1 MIVNSVRR
9 VTSALLVLVLYV
21 LGPAGPAAAGTQPPE
36 VVKLLGTGVPDAEQR
51 CAYTRVRSDSD
62 SLKIERYDP
71 ADAGAPW
78 TLLNLD
84 GRAPS
89 PNDLRRYAQRADNRS
104 DRQHPLAFD
113 PRDMVRPGS
122 WELHSEN
129 GAERTYHFKLA
140 PFEEL
145 TERLADKAL
154 GTLVVDKKNGRLL
167 QIRIENV
174 EPTYV
179 APLVR
184 ITSYAQELRFD
195 HDPKLGKDVLVKRVT
210 HLRGRA
216 AGMKQLKD
224 DRVVRYEDYVCRESG
239 YGDIARGAVSP

>member
-1 MIVNSVRR
+1 MIVNPSLR
-9 VTSALLVLVLYV
+9 VTSILLVLMVSV
-21 LGPAGPAAAGTQPPE
+21 LGPAGAAAAGPAPPE
-36 VVKLLGTGVPDAEQR
+36 VARLLGNGVQDAELR

-71 ADAGAPW
+71 ADPQAPW

-84 GRAPS
+84 GREPS
-89 PNDLRRYAQRADNRS
+89 ASDLRRYAQRGDGRS

-113 PRDMVRPGS
+113 PTAMVRPGS
-122 WELHSEN
+122 WALHADN
-129 GAERTYHFKLA
+129 GVERTYHFKLA

-154 GTLVVDKKNGRLL
+154 GTLVIDRKNGRLL
-167 QIRIENV
+167 QIRIENL

-184 ITSYAQELRFD
+184 ITSYAQELRFER
-195 HDPKLGKDVLVKRVT
+195 DPKLGKDVLVKRVT

-224 DRVVRYEDYVCRESG
+224 DRVVRYEDYVCR
-239 YGDIARGAVSP
+239 DAMTWLPAP